1 MPDVVKFVAYVKSN
15 YARVVGHKCPTYD
28 KQHFLFCR
36 PQGFYKGFRQ
46 PENQTAALG
55 CHILPNF
62 NTFGTSTNG

>member
-15 YARVVGHKCPTYD
+15 YARVVGHKCPTYN

-46 PENQTAALG
+46 PETLFSPYTKKQHVL
-55 CHILPNF
+55 HVLF
-62 NTFGTSTNG
+62 FHF